1 MQKRLMFVAILLL
14 AICNRIVAEDQI
26 TIGDFSLYSGDTK
39 AVSVMLTNEDS
50 YVGFQFDL
58 YLPDGISVESFA
70 ANSSRF
76 PEGTTPQM
84 SQQSD
89 GSYRFVAAA
98 LERNPI
104 VGNEGAILTLTIKAA
119 DSIVAKDYTGYLR
132 NIKISKTGD
141 NPTHMTDEL
150 RNLQRMS
157 PVFNENEDD
166 RNDDRSEC

>member
-1 MQKRLMFVAILLL
+1 MTAMQKRLMFVAFLLL

-39 AVSVMLTNEDS
+39 AVSVVLTNEDS

-58 YLPDGISVESFA
+58 YLPSGITVESFS

-98 LERNPI
+98 L
-104 VGNEGAILTLTIKAA
+104 
-119 DSIVAKDYTGYLR
+119 
-132 NIKISKTGD
+132 
-141 NPTHMTDEL
+141 
-150 RNLQRMS
+150 
-157 PVFNENEDD
+157 
-166 RNDDRSEC
+166 